1 MAYKVVGADEDGH
14 FPPRV
19 EAALS
24 ATFVPKW
31 KATTAYL
38 AGDKVLS
45 PGGDVVSAKVNFTS
59 GASYNAANWD
69 LSATYAPVA
78 SPTFTGTVTGVSKG
92 MVGLGSVD
100 NTADSAK
107 PISTAQAAGLAPL
120 GVASPRQSGDSKNGA
135 LDWRH
140 EGTDG
145 YLTHFV
151 MGASSLALAG
161 CYAAGTDLGLGD
173 GFFVSHK
180 NSGAGIRGIG
190 QGGSSILQYM
200 VGYSHSTLYNGEIF
214 KGNQGM
220 KLFAKIG
227 EGYGDGVATNGSTT
241 FTSATAAFTG
251 ADVGQ
256 TIQQTTTKGT
266 LNVTGT
272 IPSGAT
278 IASVTNATTVVL
290 SAAATASGTGINFLI
305 GGRAPATTQ
314 SMFTLYDTNG
324 TTKRYEFT
332 LGKYTGVVPHE
343 IQSNDV
349 AAQSLLVKAASGQTA
364 EILTVLKD
372 GNATGALSV
381 TASGLIA
388 ARFGSSLTNAG
399 LTANNAVSIT
409 NSGTAAHS
417 LYITRA
423 SAQTGDQIS
432 LRDNAGVLQSRFN
445 KDSIFMTKVT
455 TAPADADLVSG
466 EVAIYFDS
474 TNGAAKLKIKAKQA
488 DGTVRTGEVAL
499 A

>member
-1 MAYKVVGADEDGH
+1 MTVRTVTVGDDLTIPAAVKVDD
-14 FPPRV
+14 PSLPDRLQDT
-19 EAALS
+19 AL
-24 ATFVPKW
+24 
-31 KATTAYL
+31 
-38 AGDKVLS
+38 
-45 PGGDVVSAKVNFTS
+45 N
-59 GASYNAANWD
+59 
-69 LSATYAPVA
+69 ATYAPVA
-78 SPTFTGTVTGVSKG
+78 SPTFTGTVAGVTKS
-92 MVGLGSVD
+92 MVGLGNVD

-107 PISTAQAAGLAPL
+107 PVSTVQAAALAPL
-120 GVASPRQSGDSKNGA
+120 GNASPRQVGDGKNGA
-135 LDWRH
+135 LDYRH
-140 EGTDG
+140 EGTTG

-151 MGASSLALAG
+151 MGINSLALAG

-200 VGYSHSTLYNGEIF
+200 VGYSHSTLYNGEIY

-227 EGYGDGVATNGSTT
+227 EGYGDGVANGTTT

-256 TIQQTTTKGT
+256 TISQTTTKGT

-272 IPSGAT
+272 IPSGTT
-278 IASVTNATTVVL
+278 IASVTDATTVVL
-290 SAAATASGTGINFLI
+290 SQACTASGTGINFLI

-314 SMFTLYDTNG
+314 SLFTMYDTNG

-343 IQSNDV
+343 IQSNDA

-399 LTANNAVSIT
+399 LTTNNAVSIT

-423 SAQTGDQIS
+423 SAQTGDQI
-432 LRDNAGVLQSRFN
+432 RINDNAGAVQSRFN
-445 KDSIFMTKVT
+445 KDGVLMTKVT
-455 TAPADADLVSG
+455 TAPADADLTSG
-466 EVAIYFDS
+466 ELSFYFDS